1 MEMINAI
8 GRRKASVARIYL
20 TKGEGK
26 ITVNGKD
33 FKDYFPQRHIQGS
46 VTAPFSTVEVE
57 NIYDV
62 KVNVAGG
69 GYKGQAEAIRMG
81 ISRALVKLNEEFR
94 SPLKSR
100 KFLRRDARV
109 VERKNIVH
117 HHQSIITN
125 FKKMAKPTYKELLDA
140 GVHFGHLKKKWNPKM
155 LPYIFVERK
164 GIHIIDLN
172 RTLESLEAAANAAR
186 QIAKSG
192 RKILFVATKK
202 QAREI
207 TAEAAK
213 SVGMPFVTE
222 RWLGGMMT
230 NFATIRK
237 SVKKMN
243 NIDKMLAD
251 GSLSSVT
258 KKERLT
264 LTRER
269 NKMEKVIG
277 GIANLNRIPAAIFII
292 DIHHEHIAL
301 AEAKKLG
308 MRTIAM
314 VDTNSDPTT
323 VDFPIPAN
331 DDASKS
337 ISIITKHIV
346 EAIQQGLND
355 RRNSKAEKEKSATA

>member
-1 MEMINAI
+1 
-8 GRRKASVARIYL
+8 
-20 TKGEGK
+20 
-26 ITVNGKD
+26 
-33 FKDYFPQRHIQGS
+33 
-46 VTAPFSTVEVE
+46 
-57 NIYDV
+57 
-62 KVNVAGG
+62 
-69 GYKGQAEAIRMG
+69 
-81 ISRALVKLNEEFR
+81 
-94 SPLKSR
+94 
-100 KFLRRDARV
+100 
-109 VERKNIVH
+109 
-117 HHQSIITN
+117 
-125 FKKMAKPTYKELLDA
+125 MAKPTYKELLDA

-155 LPYIFVERK
+155 SPYIFMERR

-172 RTLESLEAAANAAR
+172 RTSECLDKASDVLR

-207 TAEAAK
+207 VKDAAL

-243 NIDKMLAD
+243 TIDRMLAD
-251 GSLSSVT
+251 GSLTSVT

-277 GIANLNRIPAAIFII
+277 GIANLNRLPAAVFIV

-301 AEAKKLG
+301 AEARKLG

-337 ISIITKHIV
+337 IAMITSYAV
-346 EAIQQGLND
+346 EAIKKGLEERKSN
-355 RRNSKAEKEKSATA
+355 KAEREAAAK